1 MSGSKS
7 SFAKVCSKYTGYE
20 DQRFWGVVATATE
33 KGREKKKELRTPLG
47 ETLAVVT
54 QTDEREAGGG

>member
-7 SFAKVCSKYTGYE
+7 SFAKVCSKYTGHGG
-20 DQRFWGVVATATE
+20 QRSAGVVATATE
-33 KGREKKKELRTPLG
+33 KTVRKKELRTPLG